1 MVRISYRGYGLSE
14 GKPSESGLQLDAQA
28 ALDYLH
34 HDRTDIDR
42 WWQSTP
48 GRACEHLAFLSVP
61 AQSGNAS
68 RCSRTRCIIIP
79 VLRAEAALLF
89 LDGR

>member
-1 MVRISYRGYGLSE
+1 MPRTNFVVSSISYRGYGLSE

-42 WWQSTP
+42 
-48 GRACEHLAFLSVP
+48 
-61 AQSGNAS
+61 
-68 RCSRTRCIIIP
+68 
-79 VLRAEAALLF
+79 
-89 LDGR
+89 